1 MLKATLYTIA
11 LVLFA
16 LLAWAVAAYLWDM
29 HRAYARI
36 GARGT
41 VITSPYGDI
50 EYTQGGSGPPVL
62 VIHGSGGG
70 YDQGE
75 LMVRAVLGDQVHWIA
90 PSRFGYLRSTF
101 HQGATFDEQAH
112 AYAHLLDQ
120 LGMQKVAVVAL
131 SHGGPSAL
139 LFAALHPQRVSSLT
153 LISAGVASSS
163 EPNQSQANQ
172 KGDLLAMIFKYDV
185 LYWAVTKLLRKQLMA
200 LMGANDAVI
209 ASLTPTQR
217 DIVDQVIDEMNPVA
231 PRSAG
236 AAFDNRAAMPNQ
248 RVAAIQAPTLI
259 FHATDDTLQLV
270 RHAEFAA
277 ANIAGAKLVRFEVGG
292 HLLLAVQQAAIR
304 SMLRQ
309 HIVQHHTTP

>member
-1 MLKATLYTIA
+1 LKTAIGSLTVV
-11 LVLFA
+11 VLA
-16 LLAWAVAAYLWDM
+16 LLAWAWIGYRGDM
-29 HRAYARI
+29 HIAYARI

-41 VITSPYGDI
+41 VIASPYGDI

-75 LMVRAVLGDQVHWIA
+75 LMVRAVLGEQFHWIA

-101 HQGATFDEQAH
+101 HRGATFDDQAN
-112 AYAHLLDQ
+112 AYAHLLDKLEIQ
-120 LGMQKVAVVAL
+120 RVAVVAL

-163 EPNQSQANQ
+163 EPNQASANRR
-172 KGDLLAMIFKYDV
+172 GDMLAMIFKHDA
-185 LYWAVTKLLRKQLMA
+185 LYWIVTKLFKKQLMA
-200 LMGANDAVI
+200 LMGANDAVV
-209 ASLTPTQR
+209 AGLTPAQR

-236 AAFDNRAAMPNQ
+236 AAFDNQAAMPNQ
-248 RVAAIQAPTLI
+248 RIATIQAPTLI

-270 RHAEFAA
+270 HHAEFAA
-277 ANIAGAKLVRFEVGG
+277 AHIAGAKLVRFQAGG

-309 HIVQHHTTP
+309 HIAQHHTIK